1 MSSILSLLVRCCF
14 KQTAKSYGGGR
25 YDIILA
31 VRCFRPLYIALIMKI
46 YTAIVSLIAI
56 VVIVLSACGD
66 DDGPRPGE
74 PTTVVLWEFGGV
86 PGLREWVQQ
95 AVDNFN
101 AERSDIHIELEFR
114 DWATQRESLISTT
127 IVGDGP
133 DVVRVHHKYSVE
145 FGELGG
151 LYPLDNF
158 PDFPAVKERIL
169 DNVWELVEYDGKHY
183 GLPVTML
190 PFVLAV
196 NKDIMAQKGLAVPE
210 TWEEMMALGP
220 EFAGTGID
228 LFTMP
233 GGVNLDTAYR
243 FLPLLYKAGGRV
255 FNDEWT
261 KAAFNGPAG
270 LAALEFLIAMKT
282 KGYMPAASAAYAFD
296 ENAAHWSTGRAALSI
311 EGPWWQDTV
320 HGNYDFDLNNLALAQ
335 VPRPTEPLEAHES
348 RTLLDVIMV
357 SITGYSKVPNE
368 AWEVIKALDLND
380 PVWRNPN
387 PSMGGIP
394 TLKAAYAEGVQSD
407 YVDLQQL
414 AEAGANG
421 LGWPGHPAITQVQR
435 HIADAV
441 NMALTGTMS
450 PKEALDFAAEEVN
463 EVLLDY

>member
-1 MSSILSLLVRCCF
+1 MALV
-14 KQTAKSYGGGR
+14 
-25 YDIILA
+25 
-31 VRCFRPLYIALIMKI
+31 
-46 YTAIVSLIAI
+46 
-56 VVIVLSACGD
+56 ACGG

-86 PGLREWVQQ
+86 PGLRDWVQI
-95 AVDNFN
+95 AVEEFN
-101 AERSDIHIELEFR
+101 ASRSDIQIELEFR

-133 DVVRVHHKYSVE
+133 DIVRVHHKYSVE

-151 LYPLDNF
+151 LYPLENF
-158 PDFPAVKERIL
+158 PDFPEVKARVL
-169 DNVWELVEYDGKHY
+169 DNVWELVEYQDKHY

-196 NKDIMAQKGLAVPE
+196 NTEIMADKGLEIPE

-220 EFAGTGID
+220 AFKGSGIE

-233 GGVNLDTAYR
+233 GGVNQDAAYR

-255 FNDEWT
+255 FNDDWSE
-261 KAAFNGPAG
+261 AAFNGPAG
-270 LAALEFLIAMKT
+270 QAALEFLIAMKS
-282 KGYMPAASAAYAFD
+282 KGYLPAGAAAYAFD

-311 EGPWWQDTV
+311 EGPWWQDIV
-320 HGNYDFDLNNLALAQ
+320 HGNYDFDLKNLALAQ
-335 VPRPTEPLEAHES
+335 VPKPAKHIGPHES

-368 AWEVIKALDLND
+368 AWEVIKALNLDH
-380 PVWRNPN
+380 PVWLNPN
-387 PSMGGIP
+387 PTMGGIP
-394 TLKAAYAEGVQSD
+394 TLKAAYVEGVQSD
-407 YVDLQQL
+407 YIDLDQL
-414 AEAGANG
+414 AVAGANG
-421 LGWPGHPAITQVQR
+421 LGWPGHPAVTQVQR

-441 NMALTGTMS
+441 NMALTGTMT